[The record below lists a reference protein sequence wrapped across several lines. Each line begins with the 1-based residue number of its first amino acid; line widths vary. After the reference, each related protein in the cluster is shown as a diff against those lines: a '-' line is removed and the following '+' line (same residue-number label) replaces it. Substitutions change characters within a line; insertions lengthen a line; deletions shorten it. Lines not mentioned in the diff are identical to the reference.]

1 MSRLGPRLILAAT
14 LVALCVI
21 GSMASAQGRP
31 TLLWLPSTAPDADV
45 ELSTVETVFGEVLE
59 MATDA
64 RHLVGRPGLQS
75 AVEDGLFTLPTCLQG
90 TEACDSPRQAIAQ
103 TLGAA
108 LVIEVLT
115 FGDGERMTVTVRD
128 ANLDVVRTV
137 EINEDDLRGSVYAA
151 VGELTDSTGIL
162 RVSSAPSGAEVLLDD
177 APVGTT
183 PFAATLPIG
192 SYELRLIA
200 DGYFDHVTSL
210 ELRANDAREIDVEMS
225 RRYAEVMVR
234 SGTPDAYVIVDDE
247 LDPRPV
253 NTPMQLDPGTH
264 TVEVRAPGY
273 DSEAITLELVA
284 GDERD
289 MRVLLMLSRAEVTRR
304 RREAILDA
312 PIWMQLG
319 LGLFGSSTGLSDAS
333 GQAFDADREVRC
345 VAAATGGCDDDAG
358 LTLWG
363 FDGEIGYAWDVID
376 LGVLGLGW
384 RRAGVADDGAAWLLR
399 DSAELIA
406 VDRGHEWVVR
416 FVQPGARWLFD
427 DIFEP
432 YGRTGFAIAL
442 ERYRAEELGARTGRV
457 DLTRTSLLYELHL
470 GLRVHFNELLYGFA
484 QFDVAANVSHS
495 DAARVGATIG
505 MGMTLDDIFGL
516 DERLDDRFGR
526 RDRRPPPAPAPEL

>member
-192 SYELRLIA
+192 SYELRLVA

-210 ELRANDAREIDVEMS
+210 ELRANDARDVDVEMA